1 MQLLNVFSIIFCL
14 VYSVFCYETSSIQ
27 ELFLANLSFLLIS
40 GFFNNFLIKNKE

>member
-40 GFFNNFLIKNKE
+40 GFFNNSLINE

>member
-40 GFFNNFLIKNKE
+40 GFFNNFLIKE

>member
-14 VYSVFCYETSSIQ
+14 VYSVFCYETSYIQ

-40 GFFNNFLIKNKE
+40 GFFNNSLINE